1 MGTYAARGVDQSQG
15 RCRFVWP
22 LANGWSADKTGMH
35 VCMHTLT
42 WCTLCIYVCIYAYEV
57 GLVWKHLS
65 HALLSCVCIFMYV
78 CVYIYMYIYICLQV
92 LPRLIRSTDPQHA
105 PLLKSKF
112 SGIFFDTY
120 AENRRDLLQ
129 FTRSV
134 KHLLAPDGR
143 LSFFN
148 GFFPHNIFYHVAH
161 CRMLSRELAAM
172 DLRTE
177 FRGKAVQPD
186 RSLPAM
192 YRWS

>member
-1 MGTYAARGVDQSQG
+1 
-15 RCRFVWP
+15 
-22 LANGWSADKTGMH
+22 
-35 VCMHTLT
+35 MHTLT
-42 WCTLCIYVCIYAYEV
+42 WCTLCICVCIYAYEV
-57 GLVWKHLS
+57 GLVWKHLPQ
-65 HALLSCVCIFMYV
+65 ALLSCVHMYV
-78 CVYIYMYIYICLQV
+78 RVCMCVCLQV

-134 KHLLAPDGR
+134 KLLLAPDGR

-161 CRMLSRELAAM
+161 CRMLSRELAAI

-186 RSLPAM
+186 RSLPTM
-192 YRWS
+192 PRWI